1 MLSPPTEQ
9 HLRAQLELLQNHEAE
24 QSPGSPSSGDRD
36 SRDASARPSNG
47 YDDLQFSSAQDTAA
61 RALATKSD
69 ADSHI
74 HPDLRAAHEQH
85 SPTSSMMQLS
95 HQDHHSHSP
104 VSAGGH
110 QQGAPL
116 APAGGDPMAI
126 DPSDGRKTNKRELSQ
141 SKRAAQNRAAQVCH
155 PISRHNIF
163 TGASTNT
170 PCLQRAF
177 RQRKEGYIKKLEQQV
192 REYTDME
199 TTIKQYQSENYALR
213 EYVIQLQ
220 SRLLETVGEFPPPP
234 PNVNLSHATAATATH
249 SQSLPATSTATEAQ
263 QQPESTAAG
272 TPLEAV
278 AQAVAGL
285 AAQEQLSAEQRSQY
299 ASGAFK
305 TDTHDNDTRTAE
317 EINRHLNPDEGTTA

>member
-24 QSPGSPSSGDRD
+24 QSPGSPSSGNRD

-47 YDDLQFSSAQDTAA
+47 YDDLHFSSAQDTAA

-74 HPDLRAAHEQH
+74 HPDLRAAHEQN

-104 VSAGGH
+104 GSSGGH

-141 SKRAAQNRAAQVCH
+141 SKRAAQNRAAQVSTL
-155 PISRHNIF
+155 SRPAQTRPLAHQL
-163 TGASTNT
+163 TRLE
-170 PCLQRAF
+170 LQRAF

-234 PNVNLSHATAATATH
+234 PNVNLNHAATAPP
-249 SQSLPATSTATEAQ
+249 SQPLPAAAAATEAQ
-263 QQPESTAAG
+263 QQQPESTTVS

-285 AAQEQLSAEQRSQY
+285 AAQEQLSSEQRSQY
-299 ASGAFK
+299 TSGTFK
-305 TDTHDNDTRTAE
+305 ADSHDQDTRSAD
-317 EINRHLNPDEGTTA
+317 EINRHLNSEEGTTA

>member
-24 QSPGSPSSGDRD
+24 QSPGSPSSGTRD

-47 YDDLQFSSAQDTAA
+47 YDDLQFSSVQDTAA
-61 RALATKSD
+61 RALGASKGE

-95 HQDHHSHSP
+95 HDHHGHSP

-116 APAGGDPMAI
+116 APAGGEPMAI
-126 DPSDGRKTNKRELSQ
+126 DPTDGRKSNKRELSQ
-141 SKRAAQNRAAQVCH
+141 SKRAAQNRAA
-155 PISRHNIF
+155 
-163 TGASTNT
+163 
-170 PCLQRAF
+170 QRAF

-192 REYTDME
+192 RDYSEME
-199 TTIKQYQSENYALR
+199 MTFKQYQSENYVLR
-213 EYVIQLQ
+213 EYIIQLQ
-220 SRLLETVGEFPPPP
+220 SRLLETLGEFPQPP
-234 PNVNLSHATAATATH
+234 PNINLSQPGGQMTAH
-249 SQSLPATSTATEAQ
+249 SEA
-263 QQPESTAAG
+263 QPESTTVS

-285 AAQEQLSAEQRSQY
+285 AAQEQLSEQRSQY
-299 ASGAFK
+299 TSGTFK
-305 TDTHDNDTRTAE
+305 PDSHDDDTRTAE
-317 EINRHLNPDEGTTA
+317 EINRHLNADEGTTA